1 MVGLIRQAVRNMPT
15 LVLSCCLTPFNDL
28 KMRGLTSCGSSWS
41 VGWLEACLT
50 PHCAPT
56 EPHTYTVGLYTLWLI
71 NMLSKLIL
79 KAFVQL
85 ASNYRAAPVL
95 QALWPIYLG
104 WGGTVN
110 QPLSWVRGADTAA
123 GARQGPRTLYGAWV
137 QARGCRRP
145 EARTYCFCYASLDYN
160 WKFVVFENFLKYQVF
175 LTHSETKC
183 RCESCNILLW

>member
-15 LVLSCCLTPFNDL
+15 LLLSCCLTPFNDL
-28 KMRGLTSCGSSWS
+28 KMWGLTSCGSSWS

-56 EPHTYTVGLYTLWLI
+56 EPHTHTVGLYTLWLI

-104 WGGTVN
+104 G
-110 QPLSWVRGADTAA
+110 
-123 GARQGPRTLYGAWV
+123 GARLISPWGAEWEGQTLQQVHYRVLGPDTGHEGKPGAV
-137 QARGCRRP
+137 GGQKQ
-145 EARTYCFCYASLDYN
+145 EHTV
-160 WKFVVFENFLKYQVF
+160 FVM
-175 LTHSETKC
+175 
-183 RCESCNILLW
+183 LL